1 MTEQTYAPHQQR
13 VIVRTLHVGNIESY
27 APHQQRVIEEKR
39 ELDEKI
45 QKLTAFIYSEKFVS
59 IVSDDDERLRL
70 QQQDE
75 VMRQYSR
82 VLCNRIASF

>member
-1 MTEQTYAPHQQR
+1 MTEKTYAPHQQH
-13 VIVRTLHVGNIESY
+13 VIVASQGRASARPY

-59 IVSDDDERLRL
+59 IVSDDDERLLL

>member
-1 MTEQTYAPHQQR
+1 MTEKT
-13 VIVRTLHVGNIESY
+13 Y

-70 QQQDE
+70 LQQDE

>member
-1 MTEQTYAPHQQR
+1 MTEKT
-13 VIVRTLHVGNIESY
+13 Y

-39 ELDEKI
+39 LDEKI

-59 IVSDDDERLRL
+59 IVQDDGVRFRL

-75 VMRQYSR
+75 VMRHYPR

>member
-1 MTEQTYAPHQQR
+1 MTEKT
-13 VIVRTLHVGNIESY
+13 Y

-59 IVSDDDERLRL
+59 IVSDGDERLRL

-82 VLCNRIASF
+82 VLCNRIALF

>member
-1 MTEQTYAPHQQR
+1 MTEKT
-13 VIVRTLHVGNIESY
+13 Y

-59 IVSDDDERLRL
+59 IVSDEDERLRL
-70 QQQDE
+70 LQQDE

>member
-1 MTEQTYAPHQQR
+1 MTEKT
-13 VIVRTLHVGNIESY
+13 Y

-59 IVSDDDERLRL
+59 IVSDDDERIRL
-70 QQQDE
+70 LQQDE

>member
-1 MTEQTYAPHQQR
+1 MTEKT
-13 VIVRTLHVGNIESY
+13 Y
-27 APHQQRVIEEKR
+27 APHQQRVIEEKL

-70 QQQDE
+70 LQQDE
-75 VMRQYSR
+75 VMRHYSR

>member
-1 MTEQTYAPHQQR
+1 MTEKT
-13 VIVRTLHVGNIESY
+13 Y

-59 IVSDDDERLRL
+59 IVSDDGERLRL

-82 VLCNRIASF
+82 VLCNRIALF

>member
-1 MTEQTYAPHQQR
+1 MTEKT
-13 VIVRTLHVGNIESY
+13 Y

-45 QKLTAFIYSEKFVS
+45 QKLSAFIYSEKFVS

-70 QQQDE
+70 LQQDE